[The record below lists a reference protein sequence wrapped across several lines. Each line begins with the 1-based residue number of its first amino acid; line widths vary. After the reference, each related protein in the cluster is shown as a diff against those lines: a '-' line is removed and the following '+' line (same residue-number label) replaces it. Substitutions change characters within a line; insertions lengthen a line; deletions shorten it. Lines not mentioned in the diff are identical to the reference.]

1 MFVVKSDVNMS
12 KYLKNSSTGFPKFL
26 VDRYPL
32 DTVAGLHVPPKCCDV
47 SLKQVVQLLHSCG
60 PLFEIVRACGPQPG
74 RYCSKSW
81 CPLKKKKVFHL
92 ESASIIPILSQNHSV
107 L

>member
-1 MFVVKSDVNMS
+1 MFFAERLFFYVCHFYLRLCKS
-12 KYLKNSSTGFPKFL
+12 GFFKLL

-47 SLKQVVQLLHSCG
+47 SVKQVVQLLHSCG
-60 PLFEIVRACGPQPG
+60 PLFEIVRAGGRQPG

-81 CPLKKKKVFHL
+81 CPLKKKGLHL
-92 ESASIIPILSQNHSV
+92 ESDTNFPNSCRKSR
-107 L
+107 

>member
-1 MFVVKSDVNMS
+1 MNFN
-12 KYLKNSSTGFPKFL
+12 LKIFNCYICLFSSGFPKLL

-47 SLKQVVQLLHSCG
+47 SLKQGVPTSLDDFLK
-60 PLFEIVRACGPQPG
+60 LFELVRLSRVNIVPKHG
-74 RYCSKSW
+74 
-81 CPLKKKKVFHL
+81 
-92 ESASIIPILSQNHSV
+92 V